1 MPRKSRIDAPGALHH
16 IITRGIE
23 GRNIFQDDRDREKFL
38 TRIGDILFEN
48 PADCFAWVLMPNHF
62 HLLLRT
68 AYTPIATIMRRLL
81 TGHAVYFN
89 RRHRRHGHLFQN
101 RYKSILCQEDS
112 YLLELVR
119 YIHLNPIR
127 AGLVKDIDTLEK
139 FPFSGHG
146 VLSGKLKNKWQDA
159 QYILRLFDRKISS
172 ARRRYKLF
180 IKKGLSMGR
189 RPDLVGGGL
198 VRSYGGWAQ
207 VKAMRESGL
216 GVKGDERIL
225 GDNEFVQQVIK
236 AADEKIKRKYRLQSE
251 GFDIEMVAKRVAT
264 LLDVR
269 PEEVWA
275 SGKHRRTVEARS
287 LLCFW
292 ATSEL
297 SISQTV
303 LAQKLNISQP
313 AVGLSVKRGEEIAYR
328 KQYYL
333 MDNKT
338 YKLRN
343 VP

>member
-16 IITRGIE
+16 IIVRGIE
-23 GRNIFQDDRDREKFL
+23 GRNIFRDDKDRNNFL
-38 TRIGDILFEN
+38 ERFGDILSEN
-48 PADCFAWVLMPNHF
+48 PTPCFAWALMPNHF

-68 AYTPIATIMRRLL
+68 ASVPIATIMRRLL

-89 RRHRRHGHLFQN
+89 LRHRRHGHLLQN
-101 RYKSILCQEDS
+101 RYKSILCQEDP

-127 AGLVKDIDTLEK
+127 AGLVKDLNTLEK

-146 VLSGKLKNKWQDA
+146 ALVGAVQNDWQDT
-159 QYILRLFDRKISS
+159 QYILRLFDTKASS
-172 ARRRYKLF
+172 ARRRYKQF
-180 IKKGLSMGR
+180 MKKGLGMGK

-198 VRSYGGWAQ
+198 VRSYGGWTQ
-207 VKAMRESGL
+207 VKAIQKSER

-225 GDNEFVQQVIK
+225 GDNDFVQQALK
-236 AADEKIKRKYRLQSE
+236 AADENMKRKYQLQSE
-251 GFDIEMVAKRVAT
+251 GFNIEMVANRVAA
-264 LLDVR
+264 LLGMQ

-297 SISQTV
+297 SISQTF
-303 LAQKLNISQP
+303 LARKLNISQP
-313 AVGLSVKRGEEIAYR
+313 AVGLSVKRGEVLADQKKYSLID
-328 KQYYL
+328 K
-333 MDNKT
+333 
-338 YKLRN
+338 
-343 VP
+343 

>member
-16 IITRGIE
+16 IIARGIE
-23 GRNIFQDDRDREKFL
+23 GRNIFQDDGDREKFL
-38 TRIGDILFEN
+38 ARIGDILFEN
-48 PADCFAWVLMPNHF
+48 PTSCFAWVLMPNHF

-68 AYTPIATIMRRLL
+68 ASTPIATIMRRLL

-127 AGLVKDIDTLEK
+127 AGLVKEVDTLEK

-146 VLSGKLKNKWQDA
+146 VLVGKLKNEWQDT
-159 QYILRLFDRKISS
+159 QYILRLFDKKLSS
-172 ARRRYKLF
+172 ARRRYKMF

-198 VRSYGGWAQ
+198 VRSYGGWSNL
-207 VKAMRESGL
+207 KAMRKSGL
-216 GVKGDERIL
+216 GIKGDERIL
-225 GDNEFVQQVIK
+225 GDNEFVQQVLE
-236 AADEKIKRKYRLQSE
+236 AADEKMKRKYRLQAE
-251 GFDIEMVAKRVAT
+251 GFNLEMIANRVAV
-264 LLDVR
+264 LLEMQ

-313 AVGLSVKRGEEIAYR
+313 AVGLSVKRGEEIVNR
-328 KQYYL
+328 KQHYL
-333 MDNKT
+333 IDNKT